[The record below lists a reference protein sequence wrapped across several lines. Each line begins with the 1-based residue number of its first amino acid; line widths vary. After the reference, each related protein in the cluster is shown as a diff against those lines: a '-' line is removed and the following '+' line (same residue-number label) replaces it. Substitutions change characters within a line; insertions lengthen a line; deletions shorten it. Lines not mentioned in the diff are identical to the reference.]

1 MLLDTFSASV
11 LAVARNVAELVR
23 LYLEGEQRRGRLV
36 SAQLARVLRITPSAV
51 DHYISGKNKVP
62 LERLDV
68 IARFLDF
75 PTAEAMISR
84 ARELYGGETRA
95 AKGA

>member
-1 MLLDTFSASV
+1 MLGHTSGATLLTMS
-11 LAVARNVAELVR
+11 RNMAELVR
-23 LYLEGEQRRGRLV
+23 LYLEREQRRGRLV
-36 SAQLARVLRITPSAV
+36 SAQLARVLGITPSAV

-62 LERLDV
+62 LDRLDD

-75 PTAEAMISR
+75 PTGEGLVAR
-84 ARELYGGETRA
+84 ARELYGDSRA